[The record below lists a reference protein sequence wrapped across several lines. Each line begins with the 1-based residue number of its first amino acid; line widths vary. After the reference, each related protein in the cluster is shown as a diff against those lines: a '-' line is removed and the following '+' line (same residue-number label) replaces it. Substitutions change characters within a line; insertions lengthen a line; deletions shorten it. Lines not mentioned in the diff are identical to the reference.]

1 MYLRSFSVI
10 TKSWN
15 WEILP
20 NNLVTFKRYGGVKDE
35 KRYYSRGSQKNPIFR
50 GAGKFTKK
58 QYRGGRDCLKREV
71 WTVCRFKGRG
81 AWQEREGCCFGE
93 VVNTPMDTT
102 YHDVLSWYV
111 TYSSLWR
118 KTELWD
124 NMKLI

>member
-10 TKSWN
+10 TKNWN
-15 WEILP
+15 WEILV

-35 KRYYSRGSQKNPIFR
+35 KRYYSQGSLKNQIFR
-50 GAGKFTKK
+50 GAGNFTKD

-71 WTVCRFKGRG
+71 WTVFRFKGRG
-81 AWQEREGCCFGE
+81 AWQEREGWCFGE
-93 VVNTPMDTT
+93 VVNTPMHTI

-124 NMKLI
+124 KMELI